1 MRVNIISAV
10 LMMIVSE
17 GLLFNANSAIS
28 QQEQVNFQW
37 DDDEVRI
44 VLDQHAELDFK
55 VLAHWNNSPRVDMLL
70 LLDTLFW
77 YEPTSLCSFSLI
89 LLVWD
94 SSAVRR
100 LFVRLAGAVEC
111 QSTLHKENSRF
122 ASPTPGRHIFMF
134 RGYQILFSI
143 QNPYINRFTN
153 HFSIHS

>member
-1 MRVNIISAV
+1 
-10 LMMIVSE
+10 MIDESE
-17 GLLFNANSAIS
+17 HYFSGTNDDSEWGI
-28 QQEQVNFQW
+28 VNFQW

-44 VLDQHAELDFK
+44 VLDQHTELDFK
-55 VLAHWNNSPRVDMLL
+55 VLAHWNNSPRLDMSLHSA
-70 LLDTLFW
+70 TLFW

-100 LFVRLAGAVEC
+100 LFVRLARAVEC
-111 QSTLHKENSRF
+111 QSALHKENSRF